1 MSTSQIEK
9 LKDEVVIPE
18 GVTVTK
24 TKDMLSF
31 VGPLGKTYKS
41 FRSIPVDIEI
51 IENKIALKAQGERK
65 RDYAILHTAR
75 SIIRNICEGLIE
87 GYTIKMKVVFAHFPI
102 TVKVEGKKI
111 LIENFQ
117 GERAPRETKIVGN
130 TKVVPK
136 GEDVIL
142 TGEVWTDI
150 TQTAANV
157 ELKTKV
163 KNKDHRVFL
172 DGIYVFEK
180 KKGVRVLAKF
190 DVESTKTVER
200 TQSVGQAFCPQ
211 RPRR

>member
-1 MSTSQIEK
+1 MSTNQLEEF
-9 LKDEVVIPE
+9 KDQVDIPE
-18 GVTVTK
+18 GVTVSVDK
-24 TKDMLSF
+24 HMVSF

-41 FRSIPVDIEI
+41 FRSIPINVEVNDGKVLLSAI
-51 IENKIALKAQGERK
+51 NQKK

-75 SIIRNICEGLIE
+75 SIIKNICEGLVT
-87 GYTIKMKVVFAHFPI
+87 GYTIKMKIVFSHFPI

-117 GERAPRETKIVGN
+117 GERAPRITNIVGN

-150 TQTAANV
+150 TQTAANI
-157 ELKTKV
+157 ELKSKV

-172 DGIYVFEK
+172 DGIYAFEK
-180 KKGVRVLAKF
+180 KKGIDK
-190 DVESTKTVER
+190 
-200 TQSVGQAFCPQ
+200 
-211 RPRR
+211 